1 MLASLEVFGLEGRLV
16 SVASQITPSS
26 STLGWCL
33 PRLGVQSRRG
43 HWLWSQANWS
53 SNLGFLSYEPWNWG
67 ILFTLPG
74 SQFPPQWNMDAV
86 HS

>member
-26 STLGWCL
+26 STLGWRL
-33 PRLGVQSRRG
+33 PRPGGQSRRG

>member
-1 MLASLEVFGLEGRLV
+1 MLASLAVFGLEGRLV

-26 STLGWCL
+26 STLSSCL
-33 PRLGVQSRRG
+33 PRLVGQSRRG
-43 HWLWSQANWS
+43 HWLWSQANWG
-53 SNLGFLSYEPWNWG
+53 SNLGFLSYEPWNLG